1 MKPARIDKKI
11 QMPVSW
17 SDIPFGEQYRQ
28 AIENQLSPWWP
39 KIFGFHL
46 LKLGH
51 LSTEIQTEG
60 CLISHQFNVG
70 TGDPRFN
77 LIAKPEALPLT
88 QKSIDAC
95 LMTHCLAYSHDPHW
109 LLREVDRV
117 LIDDGWLII
126 SGFNPFSLLGMAKL
140 VPVLRK
146 RQPYCSRFFPSV
158 RVFDWLSLLNYEVLY
173 HRNCQ
178 IIPWLGANR
187 RVNKS
192 CGGVGVLSVI
202 VARKRTYPLTPTPL
216 KFKQPKVKIGT
227 ALGTAKEISNSMKI
241 NDPS

>member
-1 MKPARIDKKI
+1 MKPARIDKKL

-17 SDIPFGEQYRQ
+17 CDIPFGEQYRQ
-28 AIENQLSPWWP
+28 SIENQLRPWWP

-51 LSTEIQTEG
+51 LSTEIQTQE

-70 TGDPRFN
+70 NNDPRFN
-77 LIAKPEALPLT
+77 LIAQPGALPFT
-88 QKSIDAC
+88 EKSIDAC
-95 LMTHCLAYSHDPHW
+95 LMAHCLAYDSDPHW

-117 LIDDGWLII
+117 LIDDGWLVI
-126 SGFNPFSLLGMAKL
+126 SGFNPFSLAGLAKL

-146 RQPYCSRFFPSV
+146 RQPYCSRFFPAL

-173 HRNCQ
+173 HRNCHV
-178 IIPWLGANR
+178 IPWMNSHR
-187 RVNKS
+187 RINKH
-192 CGGVGVLSVI
+192 GGGIGVLSVI

-227 ALGTAKEISNSMKI
+227 ALGAAKELSERTKVNH
-241 NDPS
+241 NR